1 MEQDPREKG
10 GIGLG
15 GRFGLNR
22 EEGTRPMGWARR
34 AEGCG
39 SGEVCGFLRSSGLM
53 ASIFSRRWQV
63 GGFILR
69 GGIIREEQKTEEPS
83 VGIPWGTEAS
93 MGRVEKEGLMQ
104 G

>member
-1 MEQDPREKG
+1 MEQDPWEKG

-15 GRFGLNR
+15 RRFGLSR
-22 EEGTRPMGWARR
+22 EEGTTPMRWARR

-39 SGEVCGFLRSSGLM
+39 SGEVGGFLRSSGLM
-53 ASIFSRRWQV
+53 ASVFSRRWQT
-63 GGFILR
+63 GGFILK
-69 GGIIREEQKTEEPS
+69 GGIIWEEQKTEEPS

-93 MGRVEKEGLMQ
+93 MGRVEKEGPMQ